1 MRSSVPGNRSTRG
14 DSPLDDTLE
23 AYIRSTSLASADDS
37 GRPIWMNDNRRLI
50 YSDASS
56 ALVFDTTSG
65 RAHELFSVLPHQ
77 NSDLTI
83 TRDNRRLYASVHAS
97 EADVWVTSPR

>member
-1 MRSSVPGNRSTRG
+1 
-14 DSPLDDTLE
+14 
-23 AYIRSTSLASADDS
+23 
-37 GRPIWMNDNRRLI
+37 MNDNRRLI